1 MNKSEFVITT
11 KPPFAGRHGNFIG
24 GQWVAPK
31 SEKYFAGSHIMRNH
45 DLASGGFLAVTAVG
59 FVLLCSSLL
68 AFAFS

>member
-1 MNKSEFVITT
+1 MNK
-11 KPPFAGRHGNFIG
+11 PPLAGRYDNLIG

-31 SEKYFAGSHIMRNH
+31 SGKYSAGSCIMRNH
-45 DLASGGFLAVTAVG
+45 DLVSGGFLAVTVVG